1 MHYFLQNSDSP
12 FYPFWWL
19 LSLLTLQFRMFKT
32 YLLLLIAGQLVPK
45 FHFLSPWN
53 LFCYLQVFLYPLRP
67 RACSHIAFTSH
78 VRLVVQLTKKK
89 NREESGEWSEIVQIG
104 RWRDSFSSV
113 FCTLIKHA
121 LSIMR
126 TLVTSEIC
134 YKTKCKNLIMN
145 IVWRNQHTTSRYMMD
160 AVISNKLN
168 QH

>member
-1 MHYFLQNSDSP
+1 MKFVLLPTGFSVSVEAKS
-12 FYPFWWL
+12 L
-19 LSLLTLQFRMFKT
+19 LSYCFYKSCQTCGS
-32 YLLLLIAGQLVPK
+32 I
-45 FHFLSPWN
+45 N
-53 LFCYLQVFLYPLRP
+53 E
-67 RACSHIAFTSH
+67 
-78 VRLVVQLTKKK
+78 KK
-89 NREESGEWSEIVQIG
+89 NREESGQWSEIVQIG

-113 FCTLIKHA
+113 FCTLIKNA
-121 LSIMR
+121 LSTMR